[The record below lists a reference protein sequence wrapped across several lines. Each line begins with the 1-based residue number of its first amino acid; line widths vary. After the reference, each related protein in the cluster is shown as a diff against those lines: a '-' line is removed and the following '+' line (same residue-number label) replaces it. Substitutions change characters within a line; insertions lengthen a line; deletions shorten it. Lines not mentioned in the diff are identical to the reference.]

1 MIAPFR
7 FCEEIIPSC
16 KVAHPHSRSFFTIP
30 AGTGIYKFSLLRI
43 GVPGVKRR
51 EPTTN
56 STRIIMALTPK
67 VEPGPH
73 WWKARALN
81 IGPSLAPPRNE
92 IKRLT
97 RRQSSLLRKERSA
110 RGDGKEERGTEISV
124 YSVANYRPHLS
135 HFWANVIFAILI

>member
-16 KVAHPHSRSFFTIP
+16 KVAHPLSGSFFTIP
-30 AGTGIYKFSLLRI
+30 AGTGIYKCSLLRI

-67 VEPGPH
+67 IEPGPQ

-92 IKRLT
+92 IKRKAT
-97 RRQSSLLRKERSA
+97 DSS
-110 RGDGKEERGTEISV
+110 SV
-124 YSVANYRPHLS
+124 VSLEKGEKPEG
-135 HFWANVIFAILI
+135 